1 MNTDGMILTTSGRN
15 LLTKAMTGKELR
27 FTRGACGDGVLAPN
41 GEPYEL
47 SRLISEKQSL
57 AIQSINATRT
67 GTCEVVLEVSN
78 QDLIF
83 GYFVREY
90 GLFARDPDTGQEV
103 LYAYANKGDLCGYL
117 ETFDGTNPI
126 NYTLSLIAVVE
137 QSPNITAIINNSNSY
152 VTISRL
158 DSCIS
163 SLYAEGVTPMGFWTY
178 SPNDD
183 KRLRPLSLSETRKIL
198 LGIDDVASL
207 VKRIEVLENNQAE
220 ILLSQEIQSLYPNA
234 THYIIEDFK
243 NINQVD
249 LFSCKV
255 TSIVAGDDSLDCDPI
270 SGILPLSYYT
280 ISDGINSEVVQIES
294 VNLENNIQR
303 VILSEPVKNSYNLET
318 CTMSRTTANVSQR
331 GAQTITEN
339 KSLSW
344 SPDIIW
350 KGQSESSS
358 FSINL
363 DSSAGN
369 IKSFEISGSINLTS
383 DGYITLG
390 VL

>member
-78 QDLIF
+78 QNLKS

-158 DSCIS
+158 DSRIS
-163 SLYAEGVTPMGFWTY
+163 SLYAESVTPMGFWTY

-303 VILSEPVKNSYNLET
+303 VILTEPVKNSYNLET